1 MLDGD
6 PNGGPAWDLFGE
18 GYIPHNVVL
27 DHNMEVVY
35 TEIGFDQNSLLA
47 AIDAALENV
56 PMDLDG
62 DGLNDPVDNCPDV
75 YNPGQEDIDGDELG
89 DACDNCDNANVWVLG
104 NTNGSV
110 DTDGNA
116 TIDIFDILSLVDII
130 LDGDE
135 ESCGYEAANVS
146 GDTHVNILDVI
157 GLVSMILNGEFD
169 NTAAVNGNGTFDIFH
184 SDFGDKAIIS
194 SPDKIS
200 GFQFQ
205 AYTNDISIAELN
217 KIVLPEG
224 WSMNFSENNGKVK
237 VLVFDASGQNPRNKV
252 ELELSSVTSF
262 SFQNTIV
269 SSPKAGE
276 IVVAFRESQA
286 FGDLAIPGTL
296 KIREL
301 YPNPFNPLLSIS
313 FVLPEQTETRV
324 TVFNTLG
331 ETVGVIMD
339 GNLMKSG
346 YHTVLWDAGDQPSGL
361 YFIRVQTVNHI
372 DTKKALL
379 VK

>member
-1 MLDGD
+1 MRPPSPSRGV
-6 PNGGPAWDLFGE
+6 E
-18 GYIPHNVVL
+18 R
-27 DHNMEVVY
+27 
-35 TEIGFDQNSLLA
+35 EIGTCTTKANARAQKGGGGVFDQNALLA

-157 GLVSMILNGEFD
+157 ALVSMILNGEFD
-169 NTAAVNGNGTFDIFH
+169 NTAAVAGNGTFDIFH
-184 SDFGDKAIIS
+184 SDLGDKAIIS

-205 AYTNDISIAELN
+205 AYTNDVSIAELN
-217 KIVLPEG
+217 KIILPEG

-237 VLVFDASGQNPRNKV
+237 VLVFDASGQNPRNKG
-252 ELELSSVTSF
+252 EGWCSIRITLMCRRRSTCYGRMCSSC
-262 SFQNTIV
+262 
-269 SSPKAGE
+269 
-276 IVVAFRESQA
+276 
-286 FGDLAIPGTL
+286 
-296 KIREL
+296 
-301 YPNPFNPLLSIS
+301 
-313 FVLPEQTETRV
+313 
-324 TVFNTLG
+324 
-331 ETVGVIMD
+331 
-339 GNLMKSG
+339 
-346 YHTVLWDAGDQPSGL
+346 
-361 YFIRVQTVNHI
+361 
-372 DTKKALL
+372 
-379 VK
+379 